1 LLCVIVFAPT
11 SFWRFEMAAKKAPAK
26 KMAPAKKSAP
36 KKSGNSGSANA
47 AEKRVMD
54 RKKSKPV
61 EPGDAYSPSKTG
73 DMGRQRAAARMNRPD
88 REWNRIEMDSPTTG
102 GYLYDESTKRKM
114 IANFA
119 YGSAKNKKKK

>member
-1 LLCVIVFAPT
+1 
-11 SFWRFEMAAKKAPAK
+11 MAAKKAPAK
-26 KMAPAKKSAP
+26 KMAPAKKAAP

-61 EPGDAYSPSKTG
+61 EPSDAYSPSKTG

-88 REWNRIEMDSPTTG
+88 REWNRLVYASPTTAMER
-102 GYLYDESTKRKM
+102 YNDSQKRKM

-119 YGSAKNKKKK
+119 YGPAKNKKKK